1 MSALRPMRAMVLLA
15 GAAVLAPVS
24 VSAQD
29 QGKSSAKTEAT
40 QIAPRSQPAAT
51 TNAPVNKVF
60 IDNAVPPPRARA
72 SMMQADGDQIARPR
86 GERSG
91 EGMQQAQLS
100 ATGDNAQRLPQLSKA
115 ELDATL
121 AQLTPAER
129 SVLQKA
135 IEGTDICDRPP
146 AVAAIVALCKT
157 RIETRSSEF
166 TGRDEKQVSSEERL
180 LRGGLEADGMP
191 SVEAVIARLSQ
202 VNTAPS
208 TDDFNNQ
215 AIASVALT
223 PQSTGTDDNQPNLA
237 PGTDA
242 VINAIV
248 QQLGGP
254 AGGGGGGGRP

>member
-1 MSALRPMRAMVLLA
+1 MSAAPPMRAMILLVGAALLA
-15 GAAVLAPVS
+15 PANLA
-24 VSAQD
+24 AQD
-29 QGKSSAKTEAT
+29 AGKGAAKTEAA
-40 QIAPRSQPAAT
+40 QITPRSQPASAS
-51 TNAPVNKVF
+51 APENKVF
-60 IDNAVPPPRARA
+60 IDNAMPAPRTRA
-72 SMMQADGDQIARPR
+72 GAIQADGDQIARPR
-86 GERSG
+86 GERRS
-91 EGMQQAQLS
+91 ETMQQTQLS
-100 ATGDNAQRLPQLSKA
+100 SAGDNSQRLPQLSKA

-129 SVLQKA
+129 SVLQQA

-146 AVAAIVALCKT
+146 AVAAIVALCRT

-166 TGRDEKQVSSEERL
+166 TGNDEKPVTAEERL
-180 LRGGLEADGMP
+180 LRGGLERDGMP
-191 SVEAVIARLSQ
+191 SVEAVIARLSR
-202 VNTAPS
+202 VTVAPS

-223 PQSTGTDDNQPNLA
+223 PQPSGAEDNQQNLA

-254 AGGGGGGGRP
+254 AGGGKP

>member
-1 MSALRPMRAMVLLA
+1 MILLA
-15 GAAVLAPVS
+15 GAALLAPSNV
-24 VSAQD
+24 VAQEA
-29 QGKSSAKTEAT
+29 GKAAAKTEAS
-40 QIAPRSQPAAT
+40 QITPRSPTAT
-51 TNAPVNKVF
+51 GGPPVNKVF

-72 SMMQADGDQIARPR
+72 SMMQAEGDQIARPR
-86 GERSG
+86 GERRS
-91 EGMQQAQLS
+91 ETMQQTQLS
-100 ATGDNAQRLPQLSKA
+100 SAGDNSQRLPQLSKA

-129 SVLQKA
+129 SVLQQA
-135 IEGTDICDRPP
+135 IEGTDICDNPP

-166 TGRDEKQVSSEERL
+166 AGRDEKLVSSEERL
-180 LRGGLEADGMP
+180 LRGGLERDGMP
-191 SVEAVIARLSQ
+191 TVEAVIARLSR
-202 VNTAPS
+202 VNVSPS

-223 PQSTGTDDNQPNLA
+223 PQSTGGEDQTQNLA

-254 AGGGGGGGRP
+254 AGSVGGGGGRP